1 MKYDIAFPNLGI
13 FIENLNN
20 SITINGFNIMYYGI
34 IIALAMMS
42 GYFLVLFIAKKTNQ
56 NSDDYVDLFLIIMI
70 CAIIGARA
78 YYVIFNWD
86 YYEIRPYEILDVRKG
101 GLAVFGGII
110 LCIIALIVFC
120 LRRKLNFFKLADTSV
135 LGLLLGQAIGRY
147 GNFFNMEAFGTY
159 TNNVFAMRMLYDK
172 VDSSSVDMNMM
183 MNMINENGVSYVQ
196 AHPTFFY
203 ESSLNLIL
211 LIILIILFFK
221 FNNFLGQTFAS
232 YLVGYGVIRFFIE
245 GLRTDSLMFLK
256 TNIRVSQVVS
266 IIFIVI
272 GILMII
278 YNVTP
283 MKSFV
288 KKVFIKNKKKIN
300 IKIEEEK

>member
-13 FIENLNN
+13 FIETLNN
-20 SITINGFNIMYYGI
+20 SITIHNFNIMYYGI
-34 IIALAMMS
+34 IIAIAMMA
-42 GYFLVLFIAKKTNQ
+42 GYLLVLFIAKKTKQ

-110 LCIIALIVFC
+110 LCIIALIIFC
-120 LRRKLNFFKLADTSV
+120 LRRKLNFFRLADTTV
-135 LGLLLGQAIGRY
+135 LGLLLGQSIGRY

-159 TNNVFAMRMLYDK
+159 TNNIFAMRMLYDK
-172 VDSSSVDMNMM
+172 VDSNSVDMNML
-183 MNMINENGVSYVQ
+183 MNLINENGVSYVQ

-211 LIILIILFFK
+211 LVILLILFFK
-221 FNNFLGQTFAS
+221 CNKFLGQTFAS
-232 YLVGYGVIRFFIE
+232 YLIGYGLIRFFIE
-245 GLRTDSLMFLK
+245 GLRTDSLMFFK
-256 TNIRVSQVVS
+256 TNIRVSQAVAL
-266 IIFIVI
+266 IFVFI
-272 GILMII
+272 GVLMII
-278 YNVTP
+278 YNITPLKSYVTNAI
-283 MKSFV
+283 
-288 KKVFIKNKKKIN
+288 KKKNKENN
-300 IKIEEEK
+300 IKIEEEM